1 MSFYT
6 NHALKAVHIIVVLNR
21 TFRYIHGKFCQ
32 DRPCFLTCPLHTH
45 HFCMCACE
53 NSLDCSTNMNSWQR
67 AYHGGLTAAFQGVFF
82 FHITTPFFL
91 GSPPKRRG
99 VAGGKSLSKSR
110 LRWFEPDMTT
120 CQAASQVSIYAVSV
134 ADENWRP
141 VKLANAT
148 WWRQMGKQ
156 TLCNV
161 RFNRQHIRHLWV
173 TALTLFRDE
182 L

>member
-82 FHITTPFFL
+82 FPHHNSIFFGQPTKEEGRSRWQISFKIPLAMVRARHDNLSSGKPGKHLRRERGRWKLTP
-91 GSPPKRRG
+91 GE
-99 VAGGKSLSKSR
+99 AGERYL
-110 LRWFEPDMTT
+110 M
-120 CQAASQVSIYAVSV
+120 AS
-134 ADENWRP
+134 DGETNF
-141 VKLANAT
+141 
-148 WWRQMGKQ
+148 M
-156 TLCNV
+156 
-161 RFNRQHIRHLWV
+161 
-173 TALTLFRDE
+173 
-182 L
+182 